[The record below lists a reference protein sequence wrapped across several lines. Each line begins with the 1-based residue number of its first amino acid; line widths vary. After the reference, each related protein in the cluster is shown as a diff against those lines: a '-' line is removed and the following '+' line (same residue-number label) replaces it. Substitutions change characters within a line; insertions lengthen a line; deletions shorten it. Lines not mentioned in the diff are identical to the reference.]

1 MMAFY
6 HNPAALSL
14 FMGLWT
20 TGMVAMMFPAIIPM
34 ILVFNRLINTNNA
47 TSNNPGNSNTDD
59 QMAYHRSSNDGMRYP
74 AEEGGDKRNFIHR
87 WRNILQSKSPNI
99 ILFVLAY
106 LAIWAVTGVVLLVG
120 WSLFFD
126 ILLSQLGRS
135 DSQQQSTNIIYGIVL
150 IAAGTYQF
158 SFVKT
163 KCLGYC
169 DSPLT
174 SLMRRWQKGRVG
186 ALKLGLYHGLYCL
199 GCCWPYFLIMVALGW
214 MNFFWMGLFA
224 AIIFAEKIWTKGG
237 LWISRITG
245 IGFITLGILSSTGAI
260 SLQSDSMSGGSN
272 SSNYNSSNNGSN
284 NNNNNS
290 NSGDI
295 DMMTSMD
302 MSSSSS
308 TDID

>member
-1 MMAFY
+1 M
-6 HNPAALSL
+6 
-14 FMGLWT
+14 
-20 TGMVAMMFPAIIPM
+20 
-34 ILVFNRLINTNNA
+34 
-47 TSNNPGNSNTDD
+47 
-59 QMAYHRSSNDGMRYP
+59 
-74 AEEGGDKRNFIHR
+74 
-87 WRNILQSKSPNI
+87 
-99 ILFVLAY
+99 
-106 LAIWAVTGVVLLVG
+106 
-120 WSLFFD
+120 
-126 ILLSQLGRS
+126 
-135 DSQQQSTNIIYGIVL
+135 

-174 SLMRRWQKGRVG
+174 SLVRRWQKGIVG

-237 LWISRITG
+237 LWIGRITG

-260 SLQSDSMSGGSN
+260 SLPSDSMSGGSN
-272 SSNYNSSNNGSN
+272 SSNYNSSNNGSS

-295 DMMTSMD
+295 DMMMSMD